1 MDGKSRSSVELL
13 VAYVALEM
21 FGLLMVDEHLVIIK
35 LSVAVP
41 GPGSR
46 NLLVVFYIVP
56 TTHQTSKRPYTGK
69 VQSRIGGRD
78 SIKTTGIILRTVE
91 H

>member
-13 VAYVALEM
+13 VAYVALEV

-46 NLLVVFYIVP
+46 NLQVY
-56 TTHQTSKRPYTGK
+56 
-69 VQSRIGGRD
+69 
-78 SIKTTGIILRTVE
+78 SI
-91 H
+91 